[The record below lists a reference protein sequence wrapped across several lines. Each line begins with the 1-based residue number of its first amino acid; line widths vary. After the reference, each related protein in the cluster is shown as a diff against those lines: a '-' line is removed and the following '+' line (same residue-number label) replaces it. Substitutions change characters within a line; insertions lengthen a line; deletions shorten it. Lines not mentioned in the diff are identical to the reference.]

1 MSRRR
6 TFNLA
11 VLPGDGIGP
20 EVIAEGIKA
29 LRAAER
35 HMPACHFALSEY
47 PAGAGAYLHGGD
59 PLPAP
64 TLAACERADAI
75 LLGAMGLPDVRWP
88 DGREMTPQIDLRD
101 RLDLYA
107 GIRPLVLFHPAHS
120 PLKGLTT
127 LDLTIVRENC
137 EGLFWSRNAIPA
149 ADASFVEDTLHIS
162 RVGAERICRMA
173 FALARQRRRHVTLVD
188 KANVLPSM
196 VFLRQVFDHVAL
208 SFPDVTTDRV
218 YVDAMALYLVQD
230 PARFDVVVTENL
242 FGDILSDLGAGLV
255 GGLGMAPSADI
266 GDRHAVFQ
274 PVHGTAPG
282 IAGQGIAN
290 PVATILSVA
299 MLLEWLN
306 LEETHVAA
314 QHIRAAVAST
324 LADPRQWTA
333 DLGGTRTT
341 SAVGDFIAAQI

>member
-1 MSRRR
+1 MSAPRR
-6 TFNLA
+6 FNLV

-20 EVIAEGIKA
+20 EVIAEGVKV

-35 HMPACHFALSEY
+35 HMPTCQFTLSEY
-47 PAGAGAYLHGGD
+47 PAGAGAYLQGGD

-88 DGREMTPQIDLRD
+88 DGREMTPQIDLRE

-107 GIRPLVLFHPAHS
+107 GLRPLVLFHPAHS
-120 PLKGLTT
+120 PLKGLSA
-127 LDLTIVRENC
+127 LDLMIVRENC
-137 EGLFWSRNAIPA
+137 EGMFWSRNTLPA

-162 RVGAERICRMA
+162 RAGAERICRMA
-173 FALARQRRRHVTLVD
+173 FALARKRRGHVTLVD

-196 VFLRQVFDHVAL
+196 VFLRQVFDAVAL
-208 SFPDVTTDRV
+208 DFPDVTAEHV

-255 GGLGMAPSADI
+255 GGLGVTPSADI
-266 GDRHAVFQ
+266 GERHAVFQ

-282 IAGQGIAN
+282 IAGRGVAN

-299 MLLEWLN
+299 MMLEWLD

-314 QHIRAAVAST
+314 QRIRAAVAST

-341 SAVGDFIAAQI
+341 SAVGDAIAAQI